1 MLALEVL
8 SEKKKLTK
16 QRTLQKLASIYDPIG
31 IILPT
36 TITGKIVYHD
46 LWDFKI
52 SWDKALPDWV
62 VKKIGEMVVETTKK
76 GKHTKNNQFESRSF
90 VDDRYP

>member
-1 MLALEVL
+1 MKLNETKMLGLSSKKDRHMLALEVL
-8 SEKKKLTK
+8 SENKKLTK

-62 VKKIGEMVVETTKK
+62 VKKLEKW
-76 GKHTKNNQFESRSF
+76 
-90 VDDRYP
+90 

>member
-1 MLALEVL
+1 MLGLSSKKDRHMLALEVL

-62 VKKIGEMVVETTKK
+62 VKKLEKW
-76 GKHTKNNQFESRSF
+76 
-90 VDDRYP
+90 